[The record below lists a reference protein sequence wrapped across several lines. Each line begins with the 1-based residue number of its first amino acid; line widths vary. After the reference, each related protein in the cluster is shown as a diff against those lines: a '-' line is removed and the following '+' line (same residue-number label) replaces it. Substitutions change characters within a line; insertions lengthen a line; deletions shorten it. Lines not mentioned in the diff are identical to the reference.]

1 METLKTMISTLD
13 CLGIPDF
20 KEQFAR
26 VHHSMKLKKE
36 QKDVEYL
43 MSEASLTHLPDYYNR
58 IAVLKYLR
66 YIESGDNNTVC
77 MKGRVACEMGSHE
90 LMITELVFHNL
101 LTDRPPE
108 EIVALLSC
116 MVFQQ
121 RNCSEPELTDS
132 LKEAVGR
139 IKKCAEDIGQAQ
151 KECGMEQTVQDYVEQ
166 FNFGLTEVAYE
177 WARGMP
183 FAEITQLTDVQEG
196 IIVRTIQRLDETLRD
211 VKDAARVI
219 GDPMLYQKMDQAST
233 IIKRDIV
240 FAASL
245 YTQ

>member
-1 METLKTMISTLD
+1 
-13 CLGIPDF
+13 
-20 KEQFAR
+20 
-26 VHHSMKLKKE
+26 
-36 QKDVEYL
+36 
-43 MSEASLTHLPDYYNR
+43 
-58 IAVLKYLR
+58 
-66 YIESGDNNTVC
+66 

-166 FNFGLTEVAYE
+166 VESFHVFNLDFDPKIINLNSRSQFNFGLTEVAYE

>member
-1 METLKTMISTLD
+1 MKKTIS
-13 CLGIPDF
+13 LG
-20 KEQFAR
+20 
-26 VHHSMKLKKE
+26 
-36 QKDVEYL
+36 
-43 MSEASLTHLPDYYNR
+43 
-58 IAVLKYLR
+58 
-66 YIESGDNNTVC
+66 
-77 MKGRVACEMGSHE
+77 
-90 LMITELVFHNL
+90 
-101 LTDRPPE
+101 
-108 EIVALLSC
+108 
-116 MVFQQ
+116 
-121 RNCSEPELTDS
+121 
-132 LKEAVGR
+132 
-139 IKKCAEDIGQAQ
+139 
-151 KECGMEQTVQDYVEQ
+151 YVERSTMKNSIHSFIHSIQSPHSQ
-166 FNFGLTEVAYE
+166 FNFGLTEVAFE